1 MTGVGL
7 RVAMVSPYDVDVPGG
22 VQSHV
27 LQLAHHLRAGGDEVT
42 VVGPGDRS
50 RGQIR
55 VVGGSVGVPFNDSV
69 APVALD
75 PRAAVRVRRVLRELR
90 PDVVHVHEPVVP
102 MVSLAATTGRIAPT
116 VGTFH
121 AWSEQG
127 RLYRNIGP
135 LARRA
140 VRRLA
145 DRIAVS
151 SAAAEFHATALGLSE
166 GGFRVIPNGVEVER
180 FRGAAPFSSMTDP
193 SLLFVGRLEPRKGL
207 SDLVRAFVLLKTD
220 HPDLRLYVV
229 GDGPERDRCQDLLP
243 TRLRS
248 DVVFLGRVDNE
259 ELPRIYASA
268 TVYVSPAR
276 GGESFGIVLAE
287 AMSAGTP
294 VVASDLPG
302 YRSVA
307 TDGVNSRL
315 VVPGDPRAL
324 ATAVGGL
331 LANPATASALADQA
345 ATDVEEFDWV
355 RVAARVRAVYLQALT
370 A

>member
-1 MTGVGL
+1 MTTTAL
-7 RVAMVSPYDVDVPGG
+7 RVALVSPYDVDVPGG

-27 LQLAHHLRAGGDEVT
+27 LQLARHLRSGGDDVT
-42 VVGPGDRS
+42 VVAPGDRS

-55 VVGGSVGVPFNDSV
+55 AVGGSVGVPFNASV
-69 APVALD
+69 APIALD
-75 PRAAVRVRRVLRELR
+75 PRVLRRVRRALGDLR

-102 MVSLAATTGRIAPT
+102 MVALAAVTSRVAPT
-116 VGTFH
+116 VATFH
-121 AWSEQG
+121 AWSDDG
-127 RLYRNIGP
+127 RLYRAAGP
-135 LARRA
+135 VARRILRR
-140 VRRLA
+140 VRE
-145 DRIAVS
+145 RIAVS
-151 SAAAEFHATALGLSE
+151 SAAAAFHAAALGIPE
-166 GGFRVIPNGVEVER
+166 GRFRVIPNGVDVER
-180 FRGAAPFSSMTDP
+180 FRGAMPFTSMAAP

-207 SDLVRAFVLLKTD
+207 SDLVRAFVLLKAD

-229 GDGPERDRCQDLLP
+229 GDGPERDACQALLP

-248 DVVFLGRVDNE
+248 DMVFLGRVAND

-287 AMSAGTP
+287 AMAAGTP

-307 TDGVNSRL
+307 TDDVNARL
-315 VVPGDPRAL
+315 VTPGDGPALAAAIGALLTNPARARAL
-324 ATAVGGL
+324 AAQ
-331 LANPATASALADQA
+331 ASR
-345 ATDVEEFDWV
+345 DVERLDWSQ
-355 RVAARVRAVYLQALT
+355 VAAAVRATYLRALR